1 MLAQRQMRV
10 QQLVTND
17 YSINPVVARR
27 DVIASVKKLL
37 TRGMICFHGWPFS
50 RILVGHWP
58 VCKDP
63 ISSMNF
69 DDIEFWK
76 PFNRLSNN

>member
-27 DVIASVKKLL
+27 DDTKFTKQ
-37 TRGMICFHGWPFS
+37 
-50 RILVGHWP
+50 
-58 VCKDP
+58 
-63 ISSMNF
+63 
-69 DDIEFWK
+69 
-76 PFNRLSNN
+76 

>member
-27 DVIASVKKLL
+27 DVIASVSEETFKLD
-37 TRGMICFHGWPFS
+37 H
-50 RILVGHWP
+50 
-58 VCKDP
+58 
-63 ISSMNF
+63 
-69 DDIEFWK
+69 
-76 PFNRLSNN
+76 